1 MHEYI
6 IGEYIKKISI
16 NDILD
21 YIKKNNLNINENE
34 AIILHSYAKKY
45 YKDFIN
51 GNPTFILKEIK
62 EKISNEAYKDA
73 YKLYI
78 ENKMKYLK

>member
-21 YIKKNNLNINENE
+21 YIKKNKLNNNENE